1 MLLRFTACAA
11 LLTALLVPAGVQAK
25 NHQWVTLVVFSNAAG
40 NVQFINMFVPNPAAT
55 GEHLLSGV
63 SITSNANTFIF
74 DSDLPLGESTALTW
88 VLIATPDYANLPGAP
103 TPDYIMSPGF
113 FDPAGDELQ
122 YRGITDIFIIPPGA
136 MPTDGI
142 HSLER
147 DLSTPVNVGIN
158 FAGESGTVGLA
169 VPTLPDWG
177 VGFAALLLL
186 TLCGLA
192 LVGRDRIVRA
202 D

>member
-1 MLLRFTACAA
+1 
-11 LLTALLVPAGVQAK
+11 
-25 NHQWVTLVVFSNAAG
+25 
-40 NVQFINMFVPNPAAT
+40 
-55 GEHLLSGV
+55 
-63 SITSNANTFIF
+63 
-74 DSDLPLGESTALTW
+74 
-88 VLIATPDYANLPGAP
+88 
-103 TPDYIMSPGF
+103 MSPGF

-147 DLSTPVNVGIN
+147 DLST
-158 FAGESGTVGLA
+158 
-169 VPTLPDWG
+169 
-177 VGFAALLLL
+177 ALLLL